1 MFTIHSESLGF
12 RGLAPF
18 SAGVSTVLL
27 TVSLLAPAS
36 ALALGKPTPP
46 TTPGDFHI
54 TAVTTNSVSFAW
66 TASRAGSSGKFV
78 YVIFESTGLEFNVGS
93 GTSATITTVAP
104 GGTYSFYIEAVAPP
118 EASAPSPEVTVT
130 IPAPPPPPPIIPE
143 APVITAVS
151 DTPSTMTVSWTEG
164 TPASEL
170 DGTFLVV
177 NGESAFDYG
186 VYEDSLTE
194 WTVFN
199 LTPNTTYAIEVG
211 AESKTGNITYSEPM
225 NVTTP
230 APPNTNAPTAPTGL
244 TGYSDGGGEAIMS
257 WNPST
262 SPNEPQSQI
271 EYELFVNG
279 ANEVDSDVIGQTS
292 QVYVFPNGPGDPQSV
307 YVVAVDQYGNMSP
320 PSNVV
325 EIEF

>member
-1 MFTIHSESLGF
+1 
-12 RGLAPF
+12 
-18 SAGVSTVLL
+18 
-27 TVSLLAPAS
+27 
-36 ALALGKPTPP
+36 
-46 TTPGDFHI
+46 
-54 TAVTTNSVSFAW
+54 VTTNSVSFAW
-66 TASRAGSSGKFV
+66 TASRAGSSKNFV
-78 YVIFESTGLEFNVGS
+78 YVIFQSTGLEFNVGS

-104 GGTYSFYIEAVAPP
+104 GATYSFYIEAVAPP
-118 EASAPSPEVTVT
+118 VASAPSPEVTVT
-130 IPAPPPPPPIIPE
+130 IPAPPPPPPIIPA
-143 APVITAVS
+143 APVITSVS
-151 DTPSTMTVSWTEG
+151 TTPSTLTVSWTEA

-170 DGTFLVV
+170 DGTFLVID
-177 NGESAFDYG
+177 GESAFYFG
-186 VYEDSLTE
+186 VDEESLTE

-199 LTPNTTYAIEVG
+199 LTPNTTYTIEVG

-244 TGYSDGGGEAIMS
+244 TGGSDGGGEAILS

-271 EYELFVNG
+271 EYELIVNG
-279 ANEVDSDVIGQTS
+279 SNEIDADVIGQTS

-307 YVVAVDQYGNMSP
+307 YVVAVDQYGNASP

>member
-1 MFTIHSESLGF
+1 MFIVHSKSRGF
-12 RGLAPF
+12 RALAPF
-18 SAGVSTVLL
+18 ITGISAGLL
-27 TVSLLAPAS
+27 TASLLAPTSAFAFGRQTPPSTPGNFHVS
-36 ALALGKPTPP
+36 AL
-46 TTPGDFHI
+46 TTSS
-54 TAVTTNSVSFAW
+54 VTFSW
-66 TASRAGSSGKFV
+66 TASRPGSSKNFV
-78 YVIFESTGLEFNVGS
+78 YVIFESTGLQFNVGN

-104 GGTYSFYIEAVAPP
+104 GVTYSFYIEAVAGT
-118 EASAPSPEVTVT
+118 EASAPSPIVTVT
-130 IPAPPPPPPIIPE
+130 IPSPPPPPPIIPA
-143 APVITAVS
+143 APVITSVS
-151 DTPSTMTVSWTEG
+151 TTPATITVSWTEA

-170 DGTFLVV
+170 DGTFLVI
-177 NGESAFDYG
+177 NGESPFYFG
-186 VYEDSLTE
+186 VYENSLTD

-211 AESKTGNITYSEPM
+211 AESKTGNITYSAPI

-244 TGYSDGGGEAIMS
+244 TGYSDGGGEAILS

-271 EYELFVNG
+271 EYEIFVNG
-279 ANEVDSDVIGQTS
+279 SNEVDSDVIGQTS

-307 YVVAVDQYGNMSP
+307 YVVAVDQYGNVSP
-320 PSNVV
+320 PSNVL